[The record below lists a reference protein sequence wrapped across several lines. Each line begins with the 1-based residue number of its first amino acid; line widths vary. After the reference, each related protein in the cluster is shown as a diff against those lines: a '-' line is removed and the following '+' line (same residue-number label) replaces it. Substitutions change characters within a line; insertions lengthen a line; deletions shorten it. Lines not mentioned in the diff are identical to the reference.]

1 MSYLRQSL
9 TCCVCGNLLYVP
21 MSSTVSSC
29 QHHVCKSCVG
39 GKMRLKP
46 SCSWCKDHS
55 KFIENIQLRI
65 LLQCYKQLASFI
77 LSSSI
82 VDNWGYLVCETNQA
96 SYSSLPNNFNGPTTF
111 RQLLDEGSNFHDK
124 YTFSEP
130 PPLRSFNRQTN
141 GHNNNNTITNNNS
154 NHHNYNAQHP
164 GQQQTNNN
172 NNNINNNGTNN
183 HHGNVSNHL
192 QINLNSSSSSSHHS
206 YSLADG
212 ETRNSINVKTVNN
225 VKSYNNL
232 NTNGN
237 RISSITSIGNGINI
251 VGNLL
256 PSITL
261 SEAINGDNTK
271 TGIILKAGSA
281 QAFTLNRNIIKADS
295 TQLNKILTG
304 TLSNNSVTNNNSN
317 NNNTSTTLTN
327 NNSNQTPSVNRKVRR
342 GCRCGLATPNP
353 GKLTCCGQRCPCYVE
368 SKACNQCKCRGC
380 RNPNKVSNLT
390 TINIIS
396 TSSSTGSMLTSSLTS
411 STPSTSSIT
420 STSNIIT
427 PLITSTTSNSLAT
440 SSLTSASKQTE
451 SALITIPSSIAAN
464 LFQIPIIVNSDG
476 VLKEV
481 GGNNQVLVTTG
492 NIGEESTTLID
503 EDKSPNDFTLSSQII

>member
-1 MSYLRQSL
+1 MNALSLYVTTTRMLFQADIDDSGAWNDINRLMSYLRQSL
-9 TCCVCGNLLYVP
+9 TCCVCGNLLYIP

-77 LSSSI
+77 LSSSM

-111 RQLLDEGSNFHDK
+111 RQLLEEGSNFHDK

-130 PPLRSFNRQTN
+130 PPLRSFSRQTYGN
-141 GHNNNNTITNNNS
+141 
-154 NHHNYNAQHP
+154 NHHNYNLQNPLH
-164 GQQQTNNN
+164 QQQNNN
-172 NNNINNNGTNN
+172 
-183 HHGNVSNHL
+183 HSNQSNFNSQQL
-192 QINLNSSSSSSHHS
+192 SQNSINSSSPQTYSLNDGDSKSNTKNSISESSSNVNNT
-206 YSLADG
+206 G
-212 ETRNSINVKTVNN
+212 RINSI
-225 VKSYNNL
+225 
-232 NTNGN
+232 TN
-237 RISSITSIGNGINI
+237 IGNSINI
-251 VGNLL
+251 VGSIV

-261 SEAINGDNTK
+261 RETMNGENTK
-271 TGIILKAGSA
+271 TGILLKANPT
-281 QAFTLNRNIIKADS
+281 QAITFNRNIIKADQ
-295 TQLNKILTG
+295 TQFNKILTG
-304 TLSNNSVTNNNSN
+304 SLINSSNNHS
-317 NNNTSTTLTN
+317 
-327 NNSNQTPSVNRKVRR
+327 PVNRKVRR

-396 TSSSTGSMLTSSLTS
+396 SGSSSSSTTTTTTATSTSMSVSTSTTPSTASYSLTSKPSETSSLI
-411 STPSTSSIT
+411 SIPAG
-420 STSNIIT
+420 I
-427 PLITSTTSNSLAT
+427 
-440 SSLTSASKQTE
+440 AS
-451 SALITIPSSIAAN
+451 N
-464 LFQIPIIVNSDG
+464 LFQIPIVNNESLVKDIC
-476 VLKEV
+476 
-481 GGNNQVLVTTG
+481 NNQVLLTT
-492 NIGEESTTLID
+492 NLETESLLENVKNSKDLTF
-503 EDKSPNDFTLSSQII
+503 ESQII